1 MNELRY
7 ENWTQE
13 RAARLD
19 ATAGQKNSLSILLR
33 LAREDAAVLQA
44 DLRDVS
50 AARAA
55 ALRSARLSESAAGEN
70 PARLGAVRRL
80 LDSLERSENDIRAR
94 LMKAQSETHRLARLM
109 ACFAAREDVAEAGGS
124 VRCA

>member
-13 RAARLD
+13 RAVRLD

-55 ALRSARLSESAAGEN
+55 ASRSVRLSESAACEN
-70 PARLGAVRRL
+70 PLRFGAVRRL
-80 LDSLERSENDIRAR
+80 LESLDRSESDIRAR
-94 LMKAQSETHRLARLM
+94 LAKARSETRRLARLM
-109 ACFAAREDVAEAGGS
+109 ARFTAPEDVADAGGA